1 MTGNK
6 MTIDAFDGSSVGASS
21 VEASSLV
28 SSSGDGADLVLPLT
42 AERLRAL
49 FTRPWGGPGP
59 SREEWRQL
67 YADGVRFSDPTQSA
81 AGIDA
86 FLAAQ
91 EGLVK
96 RCDDVLLDAHAVAL
110 DQSTA
115 FVEWTMVLKIKGLLF
130 TYPGSSRLILD
141 GDGKIVDHRDYFDFM
156 LPTFTPVPVLGPFL
170 RWLYGRF
177 VA

>member
-1 MTGNK
+1 MTG
-6 MTIDAFDGSSVGASS
+6 TRTAIDAVDGGP
-21 VEASSLV
+21 VEATSV
-28 SSSGDGADLVLPLT
+28 DGADLASPLT

-59 SREEWRQL
+59 TREQWRQL
-67 YADGVRFSDPTQSA
+67 YADGVRFSDPTQSSQ
-81 AGIDA
+81 GFDA

-110 DQSTA
+110 QQSTA

-141 GDGKIVDHRDYFDFM
+141 DDGKIVDHRDYFDFM
-156 LPTFTPVPVLGPFL
+156 LPTFTPVPLLGPFL